1 MNRKIIVFT
10 KTNILN
16 TYLINFRNNREMVEN
31 LPNTYLFLPSLDRYK
46 RIKKMM
52 QSANRIKINK
62 IYK

>member
-1 MNRKIIVFT
+1 MTRKIIIFT
-10 KTNILN
+10 RSDVLN
-16 TYLINFRNNREMVEN
+16 TYLINFRNDRDMVEN
-31 LPNTYLFLPSLDRYK
+31 LPNTYLFLPSLERYK

>member
-16 TYLINFRNNREMVEN
+16 TYLINFRNNREMFEN

>member
-16 TYLINFRNNREMVEN
+16 TYLINFRNNREMFEN

-62 IYK
+62 TYK